1 MRNVLILA
9 ILAGCGTDPDPR
21 DPTFEVVAQQILAPT
36 CGQVQCHSTTTRVK
50 GFAFDT
56 PEAARASLLDMDARR
71 GRNSEL
77 YEVLTDDGG
86 DRMPP
91 DSPLNQQDLDLITAW
106 LDMGA
111 PGL

>member
-1 MRNVLILA
+1 MRNLLILA
-9 ILAGCGTDPDPR
+9 FLAACGTDPDPR
-21 DPTFEVVAQQILAPT
+21 EPTFDVVAQQILAPT
-36 CGQVQCHSTTTRVK
+36 CGQVQCHSTTTRVE

-56 PEAARASLLDMDARR
+56 PAAARASLRDMGVRG
-71 GRNSEL
+71 GRNNEL
-77 YEVLTDDGG
+77 YEVLHEDGEE
-86 DRMPP
+86 RMPP